1 MIRRS
6 STPDVLET
14 SLSIYQLKV
23 PFHENLPPL
32 PSHCSGVPGIFS
44 FYSRQHNSKA
54 TTITSF
60 GSSFSSLLIQD
71 VSLLCLISAITPWHK
86 TIAGYSIQASSS
98 TMASLFSFLSSCL
111 NKLFKCIQN
120 NINKSNCSIA
130 FNWCLTLNLL

>member
-1 MIRRS
+1 M
-6 STPDVLET
+6 TDVNVQVSPTAHL
-14 SLSIYQLKV
+14 LYAFQLRK
-23 PFHENLPPL
+23 LL
-32 PSHCSGVPGIFS
+32 L
-44 FYSRQHNSKA
+44 Q
-54 TTITSF
+54 F

-130 FNWCLTLNLL
+130 FNWCLTLTLSCHDRMKVIHCCNTTFQIHIFGSVHAT